1 MGRVAAKG
9 KNFGFAGT
17 VWLWNGDSPW
27 HFVSLPSGI
36 ADEIEDLTVGR
47 TRGFGS
53 VRVEVTSDDL
63 TWRTSIFPDRKTGTF
78 LLPLKKQVR
87 QQLGCEA
94 GTRVRLSLRILDD

>member
-9 KNFGFAGT
+9 KNFAFAGT

-27 HFVSLPSGI
+27 HFVSLPNGI

-53 VRVEVTSDDL
+53 VRVEVTSNDL

-78 LLPLKKQVR
+78 LLPLKEQVR

-94 GTRVRLSLRILDD
+94 GTRIRLSLRILDD

>member
-1 MGRVAAKG
+1 MGQVAAKG
-9 KNFGFAGT
+9 GTFTFAGT

-27 HFVSLPSGI
+27 HFVSLPEGI

-53 VRVEVTSDDL
+53 VRVEVTSDGL
-63 TWRTSIFPDRKTGTF
+63 TWRTSIFPDRKTGTY

-94 GTRVRLSLRILDD
+94 GTRVRLSLRVFED